1 MNRPMIRILALALCL
16 ACLLSGCS
24 GASDGSQ
31 PEDVSGSSQQEPGP
45 AVSSGPDS
53 SQPQEPPAPP
63 EPPEPQPQLTQADID
78 EALQAVMEDYSA
90 VAVSVAAIENGQ
102 LSQSGA
108 WGWAVRDEREMTADT
123 KLRVASLSKVAVGMC
138 AMAMAEE
145 GILDLD
151 APLSTYWGES
161 VQNPYSQS
169 QPTARTLMSHS
180 SSVKDLEIT
189 RGLSHLTGLLSS
201 SSAWRSMEPGNG
213 GYWYYSN
220 FGVCVLGTT
229 LELAS
234 GQVLD
239 DYFQSRFCQPLGL
252 TASFFGGNL
261 EEEELATLYN
271 PSSVGRTAAAQAGE
285 SIPDQIG
292 DGASWYPGGLTI
304 SAVDLAKLVAVL
316 ANGGEY
322 EGVSYL
328 EPRTVAEMETPQFQ
342 VDPGETSVFDQC
354 LILRR
359 QENILGRDQIY
370 YHTGSAYGVFSLLT
384 FDPDTGDGVV
394 VLTTG
399 TPRQADEHG
408 LYALCS
414 QLSADLYARM
424 EEEDA

>member
-1 MNRPMIRILALALCL
+1 MFRLPARLLALALCL

-24 GASDGSQ
+24 APAPAVSEGASASPG
-31 PEDVSGSSQQEPGP
+31 EPGP
-45 AVSSGPDS
+45 AASGGAAS
-53 SQPQEPPAPP
+53 SQPQEPPP
-63 EPPEPQPQLTQADID
+63 PPEPQPQLTQADIE
-78 EALQAVMEDYSA
+78 EALADVMEDFSA

-108 WGWAVRDEREMTADT
+108 WGWAIRDEREMTADT

-138 AMAMAEE
+138 AMAMAQE

-151 APLSTYWGES
+151 APLSAYWGES
-161 VQNPYSQS
+161 VQNPYTQA
-169 QPTARTLMSHS
+169 QPTVRTLMSHS
-180 SSVKDLEIT
+180 SSVKDLEIS
-189 RGLSHLTGLLSS
+189 RGLSHLTGLLSRGS
-201 SSAWRSMEPGNG
+201 SWRSVEPGDADG
-213 GYWYYSN
+213 WYYSN
-220 FGVCVLGTT
+220 FGVCVLGAT

-239 DYFQSRFCQPLGL
+239 DYFQSHFCQPMGL

-261 EEEELATLYN
+261 EEGELATLYN

-316 ANGGEY
+316 ADGGEY

-328 EPRTVAEMETPQFQ
+328 EPGTVAEMETPQFQ

-359 QENILGRDQIY
+359 QEDILGRDQIY

>member
-1 MNRPMIRILALALCL
+1 MFPLSARLLALALSL
-16 ACLLSGCS
+16 ACLLSGCTAPA
-24 GASDGSQ
+24 ASR
-31 PEDVSGSSQQEPGP
+31 PEDSSGSASQGEPGP
-45 AVSSGPDS
+45 AADSGSAP

-63 EPPEPQPQLTQADID
+63 VPQPQLTQTDVD
-78 EALQAVMEDYSA
+78 EALADVMEDFSA

-108 WGWAVRDEREMTADT
+108 WGWAIRDEREMTADT

-138 AMAMAEE
+138 AMAMAQE

-151 APLSTYWGES
+151 APLSAYWGES
-161 VQNPYSQS
+161 VQNPYTQA
-169 QPTARTLMSHS
+169 QPTTRTLMSHS
-180 SSVKDLEIT
+180 SSVKSLEIS
-189 RGLSHLTGLLSS
+189 RGLSHLTSLLSRGS
-201 SSAWRSMEPGNG
+201 SWRSVEPGDVG
-213 GYWYYSN
+213 GWYYSN

-239 DYFQSRFCQPLGL
+239 DYFQSHFCQPMGL

-261 EEEELATLYN
+261 EEESLATLYN

-328 EPRTVAEMETPQFQ
+328 EPGTVAEMETPQFQ

>member
-1 MNRPMIRILALALCL
+1 MFPLSARLLALALSL
-16 ACLLSGCS
+16 ACLLSGCTAPA
-24 GASDGSQ
+24 ASR
-31 PEDVSGSSQQEPGP
+31 PEDSSGSASQGEPGP
-45 AVSSGPDS
+45 AVSSGSAS

-63 EPPEPQPQLTQADID
+63 VPQPQLTQTDVD
-78 EALQAVMEDYSA
+78 EALADVMEDFSA

-108 WGWAVRDEREMTADT
+108 WGWAIRDEREMTADT
-123 KLRVASLSKVAVGMC
+123 KLRVASRSKVAVGMC
-138 AMAMAEE
+138 AMAMAQE

-151 APLSTYWGES
+151 APLSAYWGES
-161 VQNPYSQS
+161 VQNPYTQA

-180 SSVKDLEIT
+180 SSVKSLEIS
-189 RGLSHLTGLLSS
+189 RGLSHLTSLLSRGS
-201 SSAWRSMEPGNG
+201 SWRSVEPGDVG
-213 GYWYYSN
+213 GWYYSN

-239 DYFQSRFCQPLGL
+239 DYFQRHFCQPMGL

-261 EEEELATLYN
+261 EEESLATLYN

-328 EPRTVAEMETPQFQ
+328 ESETVAEMETPQFQ

>member
-1 MNRPMIRILALALCL
+1 MFPLSARLLALALSL
-16 ACLLSGCS
+16 ACLLSGCTAPA
-24 GASDGSQ
+24 ASR
-31 PEDVSGSSQQEPGP
+31 PEDSSGSASQGEPGP
-45 AVSSGPDS
+45 AADSGSAP

-63 EPPEPQPQLTQADID
+63 VPQPQLTQTDVD
-78 EALQAVMEDYSA
+78 EALADVMEDFSA

-108 WGWAVRDEREMTADT
+108 WGWAIRDEREMTADT

-138 AMAMAEE
+138 AMAMAQE

-151 APLSTYWGES
+151 APLSAYWGES
-161 VQNPYSQS
+161 VQNPYTQA

-180 SSVKDLEIT
+180 SSVKSLEIS
-189 RGLSHLTGLLSS
+189 RGLSHLTSLLSRGS
-201 SSAWRSMEPGNG
+201 SWRSVEPGDVG
-213 GYWYYSN
+213 GWYYSN

-239 DYFQSRFCQPLGL
+239 DYFQRHFCQPMGL

-261 EEEELATLYN
+261 EEESLATLYN

-285 SIPDQIG
+285 SVPDQIG

-328 EPRTVAEMETPQFQ
+328 EPGTVAEMETPQFQ

>member
-1 MNRPMIRILALALCL
+1 MFPLSARLLALALSL
-16 ACLLSGCS
+16 ACLLSGCTAPA
-24 GASDGSQ
+24 ASR
-31 PEDVSGSSQQEPGP
+31 PEDSSGSTSQGEPGP
-45 AVSSGPDS
+45 AADSGSAS

-63 EPPEPQPQLTQADID
+63 VPQPQLTQTDVD
-78 EALQAVMEDYSA
+78 EALADVMEDFSA

-108 WGWAVRDEREMTADT
+108 WGWAIRDEREMTADT

-138 AMAMAEE
+138 AMAMAQE

-151 APLSTYWGES
+151 APLSAYWGES
-161 VQNPYSQS
+161 VQNPYTQA

-180 SSVKDLEIT
+180 SSVKSLEIS
-189 RGLSHLTGLLSS
+189 RGLSHLTSLLSRGS
-201 SSAWRSMEPGNG
+201 SWRSVEPGDVG
-213 GYWYYSN
+213 GWYYSN

-239 DYFQSRFCQPLGL
+239 DYFQSHFCQPMGL

-261 EEEELATLYN
+261 PEEELATLYN

-328 EPRTVAEMETPQFQ
+328 EPGTVAEMETPQFQ

>member
-1 MNRPMIRILALALCL
+1 MFPLSARLLALALSL
-16 ACLLSGCS
+16 ACLLSGCTAPA
-24 GASDGSQ
+24 ASR
-31 PEDVSGSSQQEPGP
+31 PEDSSGSASQGEPGP
-45 AVSSGPDS
+45 AADSGSAS

-63 EPPEPQPQLTQADID
+63 VPQLQLTQTDVD
-78 EALQAVMEDYSA
+78 EALADVMEDFSA

-108 WGWAVRDEREMTADT
+108 WGWAIRDEREMTADT

-138 AMAMAEE
+138 AMAMAQE

-151 APLSTYWGES
+151 APLSAYWGES
-161 VQNPYSQS
+161 VQNPYTQA

-180 SSVKDLEIT
+180 SSVKSLEIS
-189 RGLSHLTGLLSS
+189 RGLSHLTSLLSRGS
-201 SSAWRSMEPGNG
+201 SWRSVEPGDVG
-213 GYWYYSN
+213 GWYYSN

-239 DYFQSRFCQPLGL
+239 DYFQSHFCQPMGL

-261 EEEELATLYN
+261 EEESLATLYN

-292 DGASWYPGGLTI
+292 GGASWYPGGLTI

>member
-1 MNRPMIRILALALCL
+1 MFPLSARLLALALSL
-16 ACLLSGCS
+16 ACLLSGCTAPA
-24 GASDGSQ
+24 ASR
-31 PEDVSGSSQQEPGP
+31 PEDSSGSASQGEPGT
-45 AVSSGPDS
+45 AADSGSAP

-63 EPPEPQPQLTQADID
+63 VPQPQLTQTDVD
-78 EALQAVMEDYSA
+78 EALADVMEDFSA

-108 WGWAVRDEREMTADT
+108 WGWAIRNEREMTADT

-138 AMAMAEE
+138 AMAMAQE

-151 APLSTYWGES
+151 APLSAYWGKS
-161 VQNPYSQS
+161 VQNPYTQA
-169 QPTARTLMSHS
+169 QPTTRTLMSHS
-180 SSVKDLEIT
+180 SSVKSLEIS
-189 RGLSHLTGLLSS
+189 RGLSHLTSLLSRGS
-201 SSAWRSMEPGNG
+201 SWRSVEPGDVG
-213 GYWYYSN
+213 GWYYSN

-239 DYFQSRFCQPLGL
+239 DYFQRHFCQPMGL

-261 EEEELATLYN
+261 EEESLATLYN

-285 SIPDQIG
+285 SVPDQIG

-342 VDPGETSVFDQC
+342 VAPGETSVFDQC

>member
-1 MNRPMIRILALALCL
+1 MFPLSARLLALALSL
-16 ACLLSGCS
+16 ACLLSGCTAPA
-24 GASDGSQ
+24 ASR
-31 PEDVSGSSQQEPGP
+31 PEDSSGSASQGEPGP
-45 AVSSGPDS
+45 AADSGSAS

-63 EPPEPQPQLTQADID
+63 VPQPQLTQTDVD
-78 EALQAVMEDYSA
+78 EALADVMEDFSA

-108 WGWAVRDEREMTADT
+108 WGWAIRDEREMTADT

-138 AMAMAEE
+138 AMAMAQE

-151 APLSTYWGES
+151 APLSAYWGES
-161 VQNPYSQS
+161 VQNPYTQA

-180 SSVKDLEIT
+180 SSVKSLEIS
-189 RGLSHLTGLLSS
+189 RGLSHLTSLLSRGS
-201 SSAWRSMEPGNG
+201 SWRSVEPGDVG
-213 GYWYYSN
+213 GWYYSN

-239 DYFQSRFCQPLGL
+239 DYFQSHFCQPMEL

-261 EEEELATLYN
+261 EEESLATLYN

-316 ANGGEY
+316 ANDGEY

-328 EPRTVAEMETPQFQ
+328 EPETVAEMETPQFQ

>member
-1 MNRPMIRILALALCL
+1 MFPLSARLLALALSL
-16 ACLLSGCS
+16 ACLLSGCTAPA
-24 GASDGSQ
+24 ASR
-31 PEDVSGSSQQEPGP
+31 PEDSSGSASQGEPGP
-45 AVSSGPDS
+45 AVSSGSAS

-63 EPPEPQPQLTQADID
+63 VPQPQLTQTDVD
-78 EALQAVMEDYSA
+78 EALADVMEDFSA

-108 WGWAVRDEREMTADT
+108 WGWAIRDEREMTADT

-138 AMAMAEE
+138 AMAMAQE

-151 APLSTYWGES
+151 APLSAYWGES
-161 VQNPYSQS
+161 VQNPYTQA

-180 SSVKDLEIT
+180 SSVKSLEIS
-189 RGLSHLTGLLSS
+189 RGLSHLTSLLSRGS
-201 SSAWRSMEPGNG
+201 SWRSVEPGDVG
-213 GYWYYSN
+213 GWYYSN

-239 DYFQSRFCQPLGL
+239 DYFQSHFCQPMGL

-261 EEEELATLYN
+261 EEESLATLYN

-316 ANGGEY
+316 ADGGEY

-328 EPRTVAEMETPQFQ
+328 EPGTVAEMETPQFQ

>member
-1 MNRPMIRILALALCL
+1 MFPLSARLLALALSL
-16 ACLLSGCS
+16 ACLLSGCTAPA
-24 GASDGSQ
+24 ASR
-31 PEDVSGSSQQEPGP
+31 PEDSSGSASQGEPGP
-45 AVSSGPDS
+45 AADSGAAS

-63 EPPEPQPQLTQADID
+63 VPQPQLTQTDVD
-78 EALQAVMEDYSA
+78 EALADVMEDFSA

-108 WGWAVRDEREMTADT
+108 WGWAIRDEREMTADT

-138 AMAMAEE
+138 AMAMAQE

-151 APLSTYWGES
+151 APLSAYWGES
-161 VQNPYSQS
+161 VQNPYTQA

-180 SSVKDLEIT
+180 SSVKSLEIS
-189 RGLSHLTGLLSS
+189 RGLSHLTSLLSRGS
-201 SSAWRSMEPGNG
+201 SWRSVEPGDVG
-213 GYWYYSN
+213 GWYYSN

-239 DYFQSRFCQPLGL
+239 DYFQRHFCQPMGL

-261 EEEELATLYN
+261 EEESLATLYN

-285 SIPDQIG
+285 SVPDQIG

-328 EPRTVAEMETPQFQ
+328 KPGTVAEMETPQFQ

>member
-1 MNRPMIRILALALCL
+1 MFPLSARLLALALSL
-16 ACLLSGCS
+16 ACLLSGCTAPA
-24 GASDGSQ
+24 ASR
-31 PEDVSGSSQQEPGP
+31 PEDSSGSASQGEPGP
-45 AVSSGPDS
+45 AADSGSAS

-63 EPPEPQPQLTQADID
+63 VPQPQLTQTDVD
-78 EALQAVMEDYSA
+78 EALADVMEDFSA

-108 WGWAVRDEREMTADT
+108 WGWAIRDEREMTADT

-138 AMAMAEE
+138 AMAMAQE

-151 APLSTYWGES
+151 APLSAYWGES
-161 VQNPYSQS
+161 VQNPYTQA
-169 QPTARTLMSHS
+169 QPTTRTLMSPS
-180 SSVKDLEIT
+180 SSVKSLEIS
-189 RGLSHLTGLLSS
+189 RGLSHLTSLLSRGS
-201 SSAWRSMEPGNG
+201 SWRSVEPGDVG
-213 GYWYYSN
+213 GWYYSN

-239 DYFQSRFCQPLGL
+239 DYFQSHFCQPMGL

-261 EEEELATLYN
+261 EEESLATLYN

-328 EPRTVAEMETPQFQ
+328 EPGTVAEMETPQFQ

>member
-1 MNRPMIRILALALCL
+1 MFPLSARLLALALSL
-16 ACLLSGCS
+16 ACLLSGCTAPA
-24 GASDGSQ
+24 ASR
-31 PEDVSGSSQQEPGP
+31 PEDSSGSASQGEPGP
-45 AVSSGPDS
+45 AADSGSAS

-63 EPPEPQPQLTQADID
+63 VPQPQLTQTDVD
-78 EALQAVMEDYSA
+78 EALADVMEDFSA

-108 WGWAVRDEREMTADT
+108 WGWAIRDEREMTADT

-138 AMAMAEE
+138 AMAMAQE

-151 APLSTYWGES
+151 APLSAYWGES
-161 VQNPYSQS
+161 VQNPYTQA

-180 SSVKDLEIT
+180 SSVKSLEIS
-189 RGLSHLTGLLSS
+189 RGLSHLTSLLSRGS
-201 SSAWRSMEPGNG
+201 SWRSVEPGDVG
-213 GYWYYSN
+213 GWYYSN

-239 DYFQSRFCQPLGL
+239 DYFQSHFCQPMGL

-261 EEEELATLYN
+261 EEESLATLYN

-285 SIPDQIG
+285 SVPDQIG

-328 EPRTVAEMETPQFQ
+328 EPGTVAEMETPQFQ

>member
-1 MNRPMIRILALALCL
+1 MLRLNIRMLTLALSLT
-16 ACLLSGCS
+16 CLLSGCS
-24 GASDGSQ
+24 ASA
-31 PEDVSGSSQQEPGP
+31 PGSSS
-45 AVSSGPDS
+45 AVSPVSSASPGEPDPAASGGAAS
-53 SQPQEPPAPP
+53 SQPQEPPP
-63 EPPEPQPQLTQADID
+63 PPEPQPQLTQEDVE
-78 EALQAVMEDYSA
+78 EALAAVMEDYSA
-90 VAVSVAAIENGQ
+90 VAVSVAAIEDGQ

-108 WGWAVRDEREMTADT
+108 WGWAVQNEREMTADT

-201 SSAWRSMEPGNG
+201 DSAWRSMEPGDG

-271 PSSVGRTAAAQAGE
+271 PSSVGRTAAAQASEG
-285 SIPDQIG
+285 IPDQIG

-304 SAVDLAKLVAVL
+304 SAVDLAKLVCIL
-316 ANGGEY
+316 ANEGEY
-322 EGVSYL
+322 DGEEYL
-328 EPRTVAEMETPQFQ
+328 SPQMVAEMETPQFS
-342 VDPGETSVFDQC
+342 VDPLESAVFDQC

-359 QENILGRDQIY
+359 QEDILGRDQIY

-399 TPRQADEHG
+399 TPRQTDEYG

-414 QLSADLYARM
+414 QLSADLYQRM
-424 EEEDA
+424 EEEPA

>member
-1 MNRPMIRILALALCL
+1 MFPLSARLLALALSL
-16 ACLLSGCS
+16 ACLLSGCTAPA
-24 GASDGSQ
+24 ASR
-31 PEDVSGSSQQEPGP
+31 PEDSSGSASQGEPGP
-45 AVSSGPDS
+45 AADSGSAS

-63 EPPEPQPQLTQADID
+63 VPQPQLTQTDVD
-78 EALQAVMEDYSA
+78 EALADVMEDFSA

-108 WGWAVRDEREMTADT
+108 WGWAIRDEREMTADT

-138 AMAMAEE
+138 AMAMAQE

-201 SSAWRSMEPGNG
+201 DSAWRSMEPGDG

-239 DYFQSRFCQPLGL
+239 DYFQRHFCQPMGL

-261 EEEELATLYN
+261 EEESLATLYN

>member
-1 MNRPMIRILALALCL
+1 MFPLSARLLALALSL
-16 ACLLSGCS
+16 ACLLSGCTAPA
-24 GASDGSQ
+24 ASR
-31 PEDVSGSSQQEPGP
+31 PEDSSGSTSQGEPGP
-45 AVSSGPDS
+45 AADSGSAS

-63 EPPEPQPQLTQADID
+63 VPQPQLTQTDVD
-78 EALQAVMEDYSA
+78 EALADVMEDFSA

-108 WGWAVRDEREMTADT
+108 WGWAIRDEREMTADT

-138 AMAMAEE
+138 AMAMAQE

-151 APLSTYWGES
+151 APLSAYWGES
-161 VQNPYSQS
+161 VQNPYTQA
-169 QPTARTLMSHS
+169 QPTVRTLMSHS
-180 SSVKDLEIT
+180 SSVKDLEIS
-189 RGLSHLTGLLSS
+189 RGLSHLTGLLSRGS
-201 SSAWRSMEPGNG
+201 SWRSVEPGDAG
-213 GYWYYSN
+213 GWYYSN

-239 DYFQSRFCQPLGL
+239 DYFQRHFCQPMGL

-261 EEEELATLYN
+261 EEESLATLYS

-285 SIPDQIG
+285 SIPAQIG

>member
-1 MNRPMIRILALALCL
+1 MFPLSARLLALALSL
-16 ACLLSGCS
+16 ACLLSGCTAPA
-24 GASDGSQ
+24 ASR
-31 PEDVSGSSQQEPGP
+31 PEDSSGSASQGEPGP
-45 AVSSGPDS
+45 AADSGSAS

-63 EPPEPQPQLTQADID
+63 VPQPQLTQTDVD
-78 EALQAVMEDYSA
+78 EALADVMEDFSA
-90 VAVSVAAIENGQ
+90 VAVSVATIENGQ

-108 WGWAVRDEREMTADT
+108 WGWAIRDEREMTADT

-138 AMAMAEE
+138 AMAMAQE

-151 APLSTYWGES
+151 APLSAYWGES
-161 VQNPYSQS
+161 VQNPYTQA
-169 QPTARTLMSHS
+169 QPTTRTLMSHS
-180 SSVKDLEIT
+180 SSVKSLEIS
-189 RGLSHLTGLLSS
+189 RGLSHLTSLLSRGS
-201 SSAWRSMEPGNG
+201 SWRSVEPGDVG
-213 GYWYYSN
+213 GWYYSN

-239 DYFQSRFCQPLGL
+239 DYFQRHFCQPMGL

-261 EEEELATLYN
+261 EEESLATLYN

-328 EPRTVAEMETPQFQ
+328 EPGTVAEMETPQFQ

-414 QLSADLYARM
+414 QLSADLYERM
-424 EEEDA
+424 EEEEA

>member
-1 MNRPMIRILALALCL
+1 MFPLSARLLALALSL
-16 ACLLSGCS
+16 ACLLSGCTAPA
-24 GASDGSQ
+24 ASR
-31 PEDVSGSSQQEPGP
+31 PEDSSGSTSQGEPGP
-45 AVSSGPDS
+45 AADSGSAS

-63 EPPEPQPQLTQADID
+63 VPQPQLTQTDVD
-78 EALQAVMEDYSA
+78 EALADVMEDFSA

-108 WGWAVRDEREMTADT
+108 WGWAIRDEREMTADT

-138 AMAMAEE
+138 AMAMAQE

-271 PSSVGRTAAAQAGE
+271 PSSVGRTAAAQASEG
-285 SIPDQIG
+285 IPDQIG

-304 SAVDLAKLVAVL
+304 SAVDLAKLVCIL
-316 ANGGEY
+316 ANEGEY
-322 EGVSYL
+322 DGEEYL
-328 EPRTVAEMETPQFQ
+328 SPQTVAEMETPQLS
-342 VDPGETSVFDQC
+342 VDPLESAVFDQC

-359 QENILGRDQIY
+359 QEDILGRDQIY

-399 TPRQADEHG
+399 TPRQTDEYG

-414 QLSADLYARM
+414 QLSADLYQRM
-424 EEEDA
+424 EEEPA

>member
-1 MNRPMIRILALALCL
+1 MFPLSARLLALALSL
-16 ACLLSGCS
+16 ACLLSGCTAPA
-24 GASDGSQ
+24 ASR
-31 PEDVSGSSQQEPGP
+31 PEDSSGSTSQGEPGP
-45 AVSSGPDS
+45 AADSGSAS

-63 EPPEPQPQLTQADID
+63 VPQPQLTQTDVD
-78 EALQAVMEDYSA
+78 EALADVMEDFSA
-90 VAVSVAAIENGQ
+90 VAVSVATIENGQ

-108 WGWAVRDEREMTADT
+108 WGWAIRDEREMTADT

-138 AMAMAEE
+138 AMAMAQE

-151 APLSTYWGES
+151 APLSAYWGES
-161 VQNPYSQS
+161 VQNPYTQA

-180 SSVKDLEIT
+180 SSVKSLEIS
-189 RGLSHLTGLLSS
+189 RGLSHLTSLLSRGS
-201 SSAWRSMEPGNG
+201 SWRSVEPGDVG
-213 GYWYYSN
+213 GWYYSN

-239 DYFQSRFCQPLGL
+239 DYFQRHFCQPMGL

-261 EEEELATLYN
+261 EEESLATLYN

-328 EPRTVAEMETPQFQ
+328 EPGTVAEMETPQFQ

>member
-1 MNRPMIRILALALCL
+1 MFPLSARLLALALSL
-16 ACLLSGCS
+16 ACLLSGCTAPA
-24 GASDGSQ
+24 ASR
-31 PEDVSGSSQQEPGP
+31 PEDSSGSTSQGEPGP
-45 AVSSGPDS
+45 AADSGSAS

-63 EPPEPQPQLTQADID
+63 VPQPQLTQTDVD
-78 EALQAVMEDYSA
+78 EALADVMEDFSA

-108 WGWAVRDEREMTADT
+108 WGWAIRDEREMTADT

-138 AMAMAEE
+138 AMAMAQE

-151 APLSTYWGES
+151 APLSAYWGES
-161 VQNPYSQS
+161 VQNPYTQA

-180 SSVKDLEIT
+180 SSVKSLEIS
-189 RGLSHLTGLLSS
+189 RGLSHLTSLLSRGS
-201 SSAWRSMEPGNG
+201 SWRSVEPGDVG
-213 GYWYYSN
+213 GWYYSN

-239 DYFQSRFCQPLGL
+239 DYFQSHFCQPMGL

-261 EEEELATLYN
+261 EEESLATLYN

-328 EPRTVAEMETPQFQ
+328 EPGTVAEMETPQFQ

>member
-1 MNRPMIRILALALCL
+1 MFPLSARLLALALSL
-16 ACLLSGCS
+16 ACLLSGCTAPA
-24 GASDGSQ
+24 ASR
-31 PEDVSGSSQQEPGP
+31 PEDSSGSTSQGEPGP
-45 AVSSGPDS
+45 AADSGSAS

-63 EPPEPQPQLTQADID
+63 VPQPQLTQTDVD
-78 EALQAVMEDYSA
+78 EALADVMEDFSA

-108 WGWAVRDEREMTADT
+108 WGWAIRDEREMTADT

-138 AMAMAEE
+138 AMAMAQE

-151 APLSTYWGES
+151 APLSAYWGES
-161 VQNPYSQS
+161 VQNPYTQA

-180 SSVKDLEIT
+180 SSVKSLEIS
-189 RGLSHLTGLLSS
+189 RGLSHLTSLLSRGS
-201 SSAWRSMEPGNG
+201 SWRSVEPGDVG
-213 GYWYYSN
+213 GWYYSN

-239 DYFQSRFCQPLGL
+239 DYFQRHFCQPMGL

-261 EEEELATLYN
+261 EEESLATLYN

-285 SIPDQIG
+285 SIPNQIG

-328 EPRTVAEMETPQFQ
+328 EPGTVAEMETPQFQ

>member
-1 MNRPMIRILALALCL
+1 MFPLSARLLALALSL
-16 ACLLSGCS
+16 ACLLSGCTAPA
-24 GASDGSQ
+24 ASR
-31 PEDVSGSSQQEPGP
+31 PEDSSGSASQGEPGP
-45 AVSSGPDS
+45 AADSGSAS

-63 EPPEPQPQLTQADID
+63 VPQPQLTQTDVD
-78 EALQAVMEDYSA
+78 EALADVMEDFSA

-108 WGWAVRDEREMTADT
+108 WGWAIRDEREMTADT

-138 AMAMAEE
+138 AMAMAQE

-151 APLSTYWGES
+151 APLSAYWGES
-161 VQNPYSQS
+161 VQNPYTQA

-180 SSVKDLEIT
+180 SSVKSLEIS
-189 RGLSHLTGLLSS
+189 RGLSHLTSLLSRGS
-201 SSAWRSMEPGNG
+201 SWRSVEPGDVG
-213 GYWYYSN
+213 GWYYSN

-239 DYFQSRFCQPLGL
+239 DYFQSHFCQPMGL

-261 EEEELATLYN
+261 EEESLATLYN

-285 SIPDQIG
+285 SVPDQIG

-399 TPRQADEHG
+399 TPRQTDEYG

-414 QLSADLYARM
+414 QLSADLYQRM
-424 EEEDA
+424 EEEPA

>member
-1 MNRPMIRILALALCL
+1 MFPLSARLLALALSL
-16 ACLLSGCS
+16 ACLLSGCTAPA
-24 GASDGSQ
+24 ASR
-31 PEDVSGSSQQEPGP
+31 PEDSSGSASQGEPGP
-45 AVSSGPDS
+45 AADSGSAS

-63 EPPEPQPQLTQADID
+63 VPQPQLTQTDVD
-78 EALQAVMEDYSA
+78 EALADVMEDFSA

-108 WGWAVRDEREMTADT
+108 WGWAIRDEREMTADT

-138 AMAMAEE
+138 AMAMAQED
-145 GILDLD
+145 ILDLD
-151 APLSTYWGES
+151 APLSAYWGES
-161 VQNPYSQS
+161 VQNPYTQA

-180 SSVKDLEIT
+180 SSVKSLEIS
-189 RGLSHLTGLLSS
+189 RGLSHLTSLLSRGS
-201 SSAWRSMEPGNG
+201 SWRSVEPGDVG
-213 GYWYYSN
+213 GWYYSN

-239 DYFQSRFCQPLGL
+239 DYFQSHFCQPMGL

-261 EEEELATLYN
+261 EEESLATLYN

-328 EPRTVAEMETPQFQ
+328 EPETVAEMETPQFQ

>member
-1 MNRPMIRILALALCL
+1 MFPLSARLLALALSL
-16 ACLLSGCS
+16 ACLLSGCTAPA
-24 GASDGSQ
+24 ASR
-31 PEDVSGSSQQEPGP
+31 PEDSSGSASQGEPGP
-45 AVSSGPDS
+45 AVNSGSAS

-63 EPPEPQPQLTQADID
+63 VPQPQLTQTDVD
-78 EALQAVMEDYSA
+78 EALADVMEDFSA

-108 WGWAVRDEREMTADT
+108 WGWAIRDEREMTADT

-138 AMAMAEE
+138 AMAMAQE

-151 APLSTYWGES
+151 APLSAYWGES
-161 VQNPYSQS
+161 VQNPYTKA

-180 SSVKDLEIT
+180 SSVKDLEIS
-189 RGLSHLTGLLSS
+189 RGLSHLTGLLSRGS
-201 SSAWRSMEPGNG
+201 GWRSVEPGDAG
-213 GYWYYSN
+213 GWYYSN

-239 DYFQSRFCQPLGL
+239 DYFQSHFCQPMGL

-261 EEEELATLYN
+261 EEESLATLYN

-328 EPRTVAEMETPQFQ
+328 EPGTVAEMETPQFQ

>member
-1 MNRPMIRILALALCL
+1 MFPLSARLLALALSL
-16 ACLLSGCS
+16 ACLLSGCTAPA
-24 GASDGSQ
+24 ASR
-31 PEDVSGSSQQEPGP
+31 PEDSSGSASQGEPGP
-45 AVSSGPDS
+45 AADSGSAS

-63 EPPEPQPQLTQADID
+63 VPQLQLTQTDVD
-78 EALQAVMEDYSA
+78 EALADVMEDFSA

-108 WGWAVRDEREMTADT
+108 WGWAIRDEREMTADT

-138 AMAMAEE
+138 AMAMAQE

-151 APLSTYWGES
+151 APLSAYWGES
-161 VQNPYSQS
+161 VQNPYTQA

-180 SSVKDLEIT
+180 SSVKSLEIS
-189 RGLSHLTGLLSS
+189 RGLSHLTSLLSRGS
-201 SSAWRSMEPGNG
+201 SWRSVDPGDVG
-213 GYWYYSN
+213 GWYYSN

-239 DYFQSRFCQPLGL
+239 DYFQRHFCQPMGL

-261 EEEELATLYN
+261 EEESLATLYN

>member
-1 MNRPMIRILALALCL
+1 MFPLSARLLALALSL
-16 ACLLSGCS
+16 ACLLSGCTAPA
-24 GASDGSQ
+24 ASR
-31 PEDVSGSSQQEPGP
+31 PEDSSGSASQGEPGP
-45 AVSSGPDS
+45 AADSGSAS

-63 EPPEPQPQLTQADID
+63 VPQLQLTQTDVD
-78 EALQAVMEDYSA
+78 EALADVMEDFSA

-108 WGWAVRDEREMTADT
+108 WGWAIRDEREMTADT

-138 AMAMAEE
+138 AMAMAQE

-151 APLSTYWGES
+151 APLSAYWGES
-161 VQNPYSQS
+161 VQNPYTQA

-180 SSVKDLEIT
+180 SSVKSLEIS
-189 RGLSHLTGLLSS
+189 RGLSHLTSLLSRGS
-201 SSAWRSMEPGNG
+201 SWRSVEPGDVG
-213 GYWYYSN
+213 GWYYSN

-239 DYFQSRFCQPLGL
+239 DYFQSHFCQPMGL

-261 EEEELATLYN
+261 EEESLATLYN

-328 EPRTVAEMETPQFQ
+328 EPGTVAEMETPQFQ

>member
-1 MNRPMIRILALALCL
+1 MFPLSARLLALALSL
-16 ACLLSGCS
+16 ACLLSGCTAPA
-24 GASDGSQ
+24 ASR
-31 PEDVSGSSQQEPGP
+31 PEDSSGSASQGEPGP
-45 AVSSGPDS
+45 AADSGSAS

-63 EPPEPQPQLTQADID
+63 VPQPQLTQTDVD
-78 EALQAVMEDYSA
+78 EALADVMEDFSA

-108 WGWAVRDEREMTADT
+108 WGWAIRDEREMTADT

-138 AMAMAEE
+138 AMAMAQE

-151 APLSTYWGES
+151 APLSAYWGES
-161 VQNPYSQS
+161 VQNPYTQA

-180 SSVKDLEIT
+180 SSVKSLEIS
-189 RGLSHLTGLLSS
+189 RGLSHLTSLLSRGS
-201 SSAWRSMEPGNG
+201 SWRSVEPGDVG
-213 GYWYYSN
+213 GWYYSN

-239 DYFQSRFCQPLGL
+239 NYFQSHFCQPMGL

-261 EEEELATLYN
+261 EEESLATLYN

-285 SIPDQIG
+285 SVPDQIG

-328 EPRTVAEMETPQFQ
+328 EPGTVAEMETPQFQ

-414 QLSADLYARM
+414 QLSADLYQRM
-424 EEEDA
+424 EEEPA

>member
-1 MNRPMIRILALALCL
+1 MFPLSARLLALALSL
-16 ACLLSGCS
+16 ACLLSGCTAPA
-24 GASDGSQ
+24 ASR
-31 PEDVSGSSQQEPGP
+31 PEDSSGSASQGEPGP
-45 AVSSGPDS
+45 AADSGAAS

-63 EPPEPQPQLTQADID
+63 VPQPQLTQTDVD
-78 EALQAVMEDYSA
+78 EALADVMEDFSA

-108 WGWAVRDEREMTADT
+108 WGWAIRDEREMTADT

-138 AMAMAEE
+138 AMAMAQE

-151 APLSTYWGES
+151 APLSAYWGAS
-161 VQNPYSQS
+161 VQNPYTQA

-180 SSVKDLEIT
+180 SSVKSLEIS
-189 RGLSHLTGLLSS
+189 RGLSHLTSLLSRGS
-201 SSAWRSMEPGNG
+201 SWRSVEPGDVG
-213 GYWYYSN
+213 GWYYSN

-239 DYFQSRFCQPLGL
+239 DYFQRHFCQPMGL

-261 EEEELATLYN
+261 EEESLATLYN

>member
-1 MNRPMIRILALALCL
+1 MFPLSARLLALALSL
-16 ACLLSGCS
+16 ACLLSGCTAPA
-24 GASDGSQ
+24 ASR
-31 PEDVSGSSQQEPGP
+31 PEDSSGSASQGEPGP
-45 AVSSGPDS
+45 AADSGSAS

-63 EPPEPQPQLTQADID
+63 VPQPQLTQTDVD
-78 EALQAVMEDYSA
+78 EALADVMEDFSA

-108 WGWAVRDEREMTADT
+108 WGWAIRDEREMTADT

-138 AMAMAEE
+138 AMAMAQE

-151 APLSTYWGES
+151 APLSAYWGES
-161 VQNPYSQS
+161 VQNPYTQA
-169 QPTARTLMSHS
+169 QPTTRTLMSHS
-180 SSVKDLEIT
+180 SSVKSLEIS
-189 RGLSHLTGLLSS
+189 RGLSHLTSLLSRGS
-201 SSAWRSMEPGNG
+201 SWRSVEPGDVG
-213 GYWYYSN
+213 GWYYSN

-239 DYFQSRFCQPLGL
+239 DYFQSHFCQPMGL

-261 EEEELATLYN
+261 EEESLATLYN

-399 TPRQADEHG
+399 TPRQTDEYG

-414 QLSADLYARM
+414 QLSADLYQRM
-424 EEEDA
+424 EEEPA

>member
-1 MNRPMIRILALALCL
+1 MFPLSARLLALALSL
-16 ACLLSGCS
+16 ACLLSGCTAPA
-24 GASDGSQ
+24 ASR
-31 PEDVSGSSQQEPGP
+31 PEDSSDSASQGEPGP
-45 AVSSGPDS
+45 AADRGSAS

-63 EPPEPQPQLTQADID
+63 VPQPQLTQTDVD
-78 EALQAVMEDYSA
+78 EALADVMEDFSA

-108 WGWAVRDEREMTADT
+108 WGWAIRDEREMTADT

-138 AMAMAEE
+138 AMAMAQE

-151 APLSTYWGES
+151 APLSAYWGES
-161 VQNPYSQS
+161 VQNPYTQA
-169 QPTARTLMSHS
+169 QPTTRTLMSHS
-180 SSVKDLEIT
+180 SSVKSLEIS
-189 RGLSHLTGLLSS
+189 RGQSHLTSLLSRGS
-201 SSAWRSMEPGNG
+201 SWRSVEPGDVG
-213 GYWYYSN
+213 GWYYSN

-239 DYFQSRFCQPLGL
+239 DYFQSHFCQPMGL

-261 EEEELATLYN
+261 EEESLATLYN

-285 SIPDQIG
+285 SVPDQIG

>member
-1 MNRPMIRILALALCL
+1 MFPLSARLLALALSL
-16 ACLLSGCS
+16 ACLLSGCTAPA
-24 GASDGSQ
+24 ASR
-31 PEDVSGSSQQEPGP
+31 PEDSSGSASQGEPGP
-45 AVSSGPDS
+45 AADSGSAS

-63 EPPEPQPQLTQADID
+63 VPQPQLTQTDVD
-78 EALQAVMEDYSA
+78 EALADVMEDFSA
-90 VAVSVAAIENGQ
+90 VAVSVATIENGQ

-108 WGWAVRDEREMTADT
+108 WGWAIRDEREMTADT

-138 AMAMAEE
+138 AMAMAQE

-151 APLSTYWGES
+151 APLSAYWGES
-161 VQNPYSQS
+161 VQNPYTQA

-180 SSVKDLEIT
+180 SSVKSLEIS
-189 RGLSHLTGLLSS
+189 RGLSHLTSLLSRGS
-201 SSAWRSMEPGNG
+201 SWRSVEPGDVG
-213 GYWYYSN
+213 GWYYSN

-239 DYFQSRFCQPLGL
+239 DYFQSHFCQPMGL

-261 EEEELATLYN
+261 EEESLATLYN

-285 SIPDQIG
+285 SIPNQIG

-328 EPRTVAEMETPQFQ
+328 EPGTVAEMETPQFQ

-384 FDPDTGDGVV
+384 FDPETGDGVV

>member
-1 MNRPMIRILALALCL
+1 MFPLSARLLALALSL
-16 ACLLSGCS
+16 ACLLSGCTAPA
-24 GASDGSQ
+24 ASR
-31 PEDVSGSSQQEPGP
+31 PEDSSGSASQGEPGP
-45 AVSSGPDS
+45 AADSGSAS

-63 EPPEPQPQLTQADID
+63 VPQPQLTQTDVD
-78 EALQAVMEDYSA
+78 EALADVMEDFSA

-108 WGWAVRDEREMTADT
+108 WGWAIRDEREMTADT

-138 AMAMAEE
+138 AMAMAQE

-151 APLSTYWGES
+151 APLSAYWGES
-161 VQNPYSQS
+161 VQNPYTQA

-180 SSVKDLEIT
+180 SSVKSLEIS
-189 RGLSHLTGLLSS
+189 RGLSHLTSLLSRGS
-201 SSAWRSMEPGNG
+201 SWRSVEPGDVG
-213 GYWYYSN
+213 GWYYSN

-239 DYFQSRFCQPLGL
+239 DYFQRHFCQPMGL

-261 EEEELATLYN
+261 EEESLATLYN

-399 TPRQADEHG
+399 TPRQTDEYG

-414 QLSADLYARM
+414 QLSADLYQRM
-424 EEEDA
+424 EEEPA

>member
-1 MNRPMIRILALALCL
+1 MFPLSARLLALALSL
-16 ACLLSGCS
+16 ACLLSGCTAPA
-24 GASDGSQ
+24 ASR
-31 PEDVSGSSQQEPGP
+31 PEDSSGSTSQGEPGP
-45 AVSSGPDS
+45 AADSGSAS

-63 EPPEPQPQLTQADID
+63 VPQPQLTQTDVD
-78 EALQAVMEDYSA
+78 EALADVMEDFSA

-108 WGWAVRDEREMTADT
+108 WGWAIRDEREMTADT

-138 AMAMAEE
+138 AMAMAQE

-201 SSAWRSMEPGNG
+201 DSAWRSMEPGDG

-271 PSSVGRTAAAQAGE
+271 PSSVGRTAAAQASEG
-285 SIPDQIG
+285 IPDQIG

-328 EPRTVAEMETPQFQ
+328 EPGTVAEMETPQFQ

>member
-1 MNRPMIRILALALCL
+1 MFPLSARLLALALSL
-16 ACLLSGCS
+16 ACLLSGCTAPA
-24 GASDGSQ
+24 ASR
-31 PEDVSGSSQQEPGP
+31 PEDSSGSASQGEPGP
-45 AVSSGPDS
+45 AADSGSAS

-63 EPPEPQPQLTQADID
+63 VPQPQLTQTDVD
-78 EALQAVMEDYSA
+78 EALADVMEDFSA

-108 WGWAVRDEREMTADT
+108 WGWAIRDEREMTADT

-138 AMAMAEE
+138 AMAMAQE

-151 APLSTYWGES
+151 APLSAYWGES
-161 VQNPYSQS
+161 VQNPYTQA

-180 SSVKDLEIT
+180 SSVKSLEIS
-189 RGLSHLTGLLSS
+189 RGLSHLTSLLSRGS
-201 SSAWRSMEPGNG
+201 SWRSVEPGDVG
-213 GYWYYSN
+213 GWYYSN

-239 DYFQSRFCQPLGL
+239 NYFQSHFCQPMGL

-261 EEEELATLYN
+261 EEESLATLYN

-285 SIPDQIG
+285 STPDQIG

-328 EPRTVAEMETPQFQ
+328 EPGTVAEMETPQFQ

>member
-1 MNRPMIRILALALCL
+1 MFPLSARLLALALSL
-16 ACLLSGCS
+16 ACLLSGCTAPA
-24 GASDGSQ
+24 ASR
-31 PEDVSGSSQQEPGP
+31 PEDSSGSASQGEPGP
-45 AVSSGPDS
+45 AVSSGSAS

-63 EPPEPQPQLTQADID
+63 VPQPQLTQTDVD
-78 EALQAVMEDYSA
+78 EALADVMEDFSA

-108 WGWAVRDEREMTADT
+108 WGWAIRDEREMTADT

-138 AMAMAEE
+138 AMAMAQED
-145 GILDLD
+145 ILDLD
-151 APLSTYWGES
+151 APLSAYWGES
-161 VQNPYSQS
+161 VQNPYTQA

-180 SSVKDLEIT
+180 SSVKSLEVS
-189 RGLSHLTGLLSS
+189 RGLSHLTSLLSRGS
-201 SSAWRSMEPGNG
+201 SWRSVEPGDVG
-213 GYWYYSN
+213 GWYYSN

-239 DYFQSRFCQPLGL
+239 DYFQSHFCQPMGL

-261 EEEELATLYN
+261 EEESLATLYN

-328 EPRTVAEMETPQFQ
+328 EPETVAEMETPQFQ

>member
-1 MNRPMIRILALALCL
+1 MFPLSARLLALALSL
-16 ACLLSGCS
+16 ACLLSGCTAPA
-24 GASDGSQ
+24 ASR
-31 PEDVSGSSQQEPGP
+31 PEDSSGSASQGEPGP
-45 AVSSGPDS
+45 AADSGSAS

-63 EPPEPQPQLTQADID
+63 VPQPQLTQTDVD
-78 EALQAVMEDYSA
+78 EALADVMEDFSA

-108 WGWAVRDEREMTADT
+108 WGWAIRDEREMTADT

-138 AMAMAEE
+138 AMAMAQE

-151 APLSTYWGES
+151 APLSAYWGES
-161 VQNPYSQS
+161 VQNPYTQA
-169 QPTARTLMSHS
+169 QPTTRTLMSHS
-180 SSVKDLEIT
+180 SSVKSLEIS
-189 RGLSHLTGLLSS
+189 RGLSHLTSLLSRGS
-201 SSAWRSMEPGNG
+201 SWRSVEPGDVG
-213 GYWYYSN
+213 GWYYSN

-239 DYFQSRFCQPLGL
+239 DYFQSHFCQPMGL

-261 EEEELATLYN
+261 EEESLATLYN

-328 EPRTVAEMETPQFQ
+328 ESETVAEMETPQFQ
-342 VDPGETSVFDQC
+342 VAPGETSVFDQC